1 MTEAAVLKSSGR
13 LVGAVFVL
21 AALAAGRPA
30 LAAASCE
37 DPTFGNPALLVLS
50 PVRLEIGD
58 VNGDG
63 KLDIVSIEN
72 GSIKVLFGNGDGTFA
87 APVSTPGPASPTA
100 SVLGQWNGDTLI
112 DLAVASGVGSGS
124 SITTFL
130 GTTAGFG
137 LELGSYAAGSTVGS
151 LATADF
157 DRNGTA
163 DALVVGSAA
172 DVYLLRGNGDGT
184 FQSPLGT
191 SLGPADVV
199 RVGDFNGD
207 LFPDLALL
215 RRRLVND
222 VAISLNDGTGAFRP
236 LLSPTNSFPDAT
248 QDFVTDDFDR
258 DGRLDLAVIS
268 RAPGKALYVRLGNG
282 NGTFGAFTSTT
293 LATNIPE
300 LVVVGNFNGD
310 AFPDVSVTEQ
320 GSVDFEILLGA
331 GNGTF
336 VSSLT
341 KSLGGGSPTGEA
353 AGDLNGDGLDDIVIL
368 FGGGIKVSL
377 NTTGGGCASF
387 VTATSTGGS
396 GATSGQNVLQW
407 MNPPGPGFTGLRIRY
422 NTSATLACAPPA
434 DATSVGPSSIDL
446 PFAAG
451 RQTYL
456 HTGLTV
462 GTYYCYS
469 LFAQTGASYSPPRSV
484 TARPFLSTGRVK
496 WGFATGAAS
505 LAPPGN
511 GIGAVHVAANDSVV
525 YAIKKGAGG
534 GSWPDGPPAWTPR
547 QLPGPSQGRPSTVGL
562 PVGAAAQVLFLGA
575 QDGHAYALDAQRG
588 NLAWRSPL
596 LGSMVQAAPS
606 GMFVAFGGNHDY
618 VLVGS
623 RNPTGVPN
631 AFYALRLSDGTVA
644 WTFGGEGHSI
654 GAINSQATVDYANRR
669 VYFASLAFGAAAP
682 DNDTVWCVNLD
693 TGLKVWSA
701 AVGNVVGS
709 VIVRNGRAYVG
720 SGVAATGEIHAL
732 DAASGLSVWG
742 VAGPTFSTGADG
754 PVKSYVGSDRLSP
767 TGRLLF
773 STSDKLWAI
782 DDLPASTA
790 APAAAVWV
798 RDGSATSSEPAAS
811 RIPNP
816 SAPAFLAGGPWIFVG
831 SSNGKVYRLDYAT
844 GSAATQLAIP
854 LGDPVTQAPVGSPT
868 VDVREGF
875 LYVGTAAGVVYAVQ
889 LP

>member
-30 LAAASCE
+30 LAAPSCE
-37 DPTFGNPALLVLS
+37 DPTFGNPTSLGLN
-50 PVRLEIGD
+50 PVRVEVGD

-72 GSIKVLFGNGDGTFA
+72 GSIKVLFGIGNGTFA

-100 SVLGQWNGDTLI
+100 SVLGQWNGDARI
-112 DLAVASGVGSGS
+112 DLAVGSGS

-130 GTTAGFG
+130 GTATGFVAGG
-137 LELGSYAAGSTVGS
+137 GPYTVGSAVRS

-184 FQSPLGT
+184 FQSPQATL
-191 SLGPADVV
+191 LGPADVV

-207 LFPDLALL
+207 LFADLALF
-215 RRRLVND
+215 RRATND
-222 VAISLNDGTGAFRP
+222 VAISLNDGTGAFLP
-236 LLSPTNSFPDAT
+236 LLSPTNSFPAAT

-258 DGRLDLAVIS
+258 NGRLDLAVVS
-268 RAPGKALYVRLGNG
+268 KSPGKALYVRLGNG
-282 NGTFGAFTSTT
+282 DGTFGASTSTP
-293 LATNIPE
+293 LATNNPQLI
-300 LVVVGNFNGD
+300 VVGNFNGD

-320 GSVDFEILLGA
+320 GSIDFEILLGV
-331 GNGTF
+331 GDGTF
-336 VSSLT
+336 VSALT

-353 AGDLNGDGLDDIVIL
+353 AGDLNGDGLDDVVIL
-368 FGGGIKVSL
+368 FGGGITVSL

-396 GATSGQNVLQW
+396 GAASGQNVLQW
-407 MNPPGPGFTGLRIRY
+407 MNPPGPGFIGLRIRY
-422 NTSATLACAPPA
+422 NTSATLAGCAPPVV
-434 DATSVGPSSIDL
+434 ATGGPSPIIDL

-451 RQTYL
+451 RQTYS

-469 LFAQTGASYSPPRSV
+469 LFAQTGAGYSPPRSV
-484 TARPFLSTGRVK
+484 TARPFDSTGLVK

-525 YAIKKGAGG
+525 YAVKKGAGG
-534 GSWPDGPPAWTPR
+534 GGWPDGPPAWTPR

-623 RNPTGVPN
+623 RNTGVPN

-654 GAINSQATVDYANRR
+654 GAINSQATVDYPNRR

-693 TGLKVWSA
+693 NGLKVWSA

-720 SGVAATGEIHAL
+720 SWDGATGEIHAL
-732 DAASGLSVWG
+732 DTASGLSVWG

-773 STSDKLWAI
+773 STTQKLWAI

-798 RDGSATSSEPAAS
+798 RDGSATSPEPAAS

-854 LGDPVTQAPVGSPT
+854 LGDPVTPAPVGSPT